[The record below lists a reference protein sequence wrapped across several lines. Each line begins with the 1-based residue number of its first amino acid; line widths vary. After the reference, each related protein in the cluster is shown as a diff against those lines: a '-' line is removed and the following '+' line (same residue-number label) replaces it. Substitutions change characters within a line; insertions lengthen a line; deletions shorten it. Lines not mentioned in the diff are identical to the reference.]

1 MAIAPVTMIAS
12 SISSTNGID
21 NSIGIGGENT
31 DGSHTVGSAKYFDV
45 WAEECGEEE

>member
-12 SISSTNGID
+12 SISSTDGID
-21 NSIGIGGENT
+21 NPMGNGGEN